1 MMLYYVRFS
10 LQLMV
15 CISPFVVHEKRRRL
29 FFLRLILALI
39 AYFGIAYLLT
49 LGMDFTYGNMLKFF
63 MLFLLVVGIVWLCF
77 DLKLKDA
84 VFWATSGYAVQ
95 HAVHSLMSVIRYYTG
110 SFDTSTVGGTIADYA
125 VFHTIVY
132 IIAAA
137 AAYLILVRPARKNG
151 TLAEKSPSIV
161 ILSLIILC
169 SALVLNELATTA
181 EDGGY
186 ARSFASSVVCKIYS
200 ILCCLV
206 TLGLQF
212 TLFRT
217 RKSERDRAIQAYIIE
232 QQKAQYAF
240 SKDVIEQTNI
250 KFHDIRHQLSAM
262 TKLGE
267 EDRRR
272 SLEELRETVDK
283 YSIIINTGNDTL
295 DIILMEKALVCYK
308 RGIKFEYFAEAARD
322 LSFIENTDLY
332 TLFGNALDNAV
343 SGAESSD
350 NGRYIELRIRR
361 ENDMIFVHLENDFGG
376 ELTFDGGRPVTKKDS
391 RFHGF
396 GTKSMEYIVS
406 KYGGSLQ
413 MSADGGVFLL
423 DMVFPVK

>member
-1 MMLYYVRFS
+1 
-10 LQLMV
+10 MV

-29 FFLRLILALI
+29 FFLRLALALA
-39 AYFGIAYLLT
+39 AYFGITYLLY
-49 LGMDFTYGNMLKFF
+49 LAPFRFAYGNMLKFF
-63 MLFLLVVGIVWLCF
+63 ILFLLVIGIVWLCF
-77 DLKLKDA
+77 DIKPKDA
-84 VFWATSGYAVQ
+84 LFWSTSGYAVQ
-95 HAVHSLMSVIRYYTG
+95 HAVYCLMSIILYFTG
-110 SFDTSTVGGTIADYA
+110 GVDTSAAGGVVLDYLLFRTVS
-125 VFHTIVY
+125 Y
-132 IIAAA
+132 ILAAA
-137 AAYLILVRPARKNG
+137 AAYFILVRPARKNG
-151 TLAEKSPSIV
+151 ELADKSPGIV
-161 ILSLIILC
+161 ALSLIILC
-169 SALVLNELATTA
+169 SALVLNEMAA
-181 EDGGY
+181 NADGDY
-186 ARSFASSVVCKIYS
+186 FQSMNSFAVRVVCRSYS

-283 YSIIINTGNDTL
+283 YSIIINTGNNTL

-376 ELTFDGGRPVTKKDS
+376 ELTFDGGRPVTKKNS

-413 MSADGGVFLL
+413 MRADGGVFLL